1 MFQPVFEIVAQ
12 LRRNRYDVNASE
24 IAASLN
30 VGRSQNGG
38 EDQLPVLPHKPSGPA

>member
-30 VGRSQNGG
+30 AGRSQNGA